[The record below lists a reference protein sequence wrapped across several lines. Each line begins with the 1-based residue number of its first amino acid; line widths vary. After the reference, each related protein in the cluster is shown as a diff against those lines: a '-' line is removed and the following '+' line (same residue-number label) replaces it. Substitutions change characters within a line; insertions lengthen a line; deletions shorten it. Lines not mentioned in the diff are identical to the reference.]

1 MPVWDNAKSIAL
13 TDTLRVNMV
22 VVDGNLGLQV
32 QVKDVQ
38 VLSVVLLDAA
48 RDISPERLRQY
59 RAVAPELSFQV
70 GNALNHIEPA
80 RPQ

>member
-1 MPVWDNAKSIAL
+1 MPVWDHAKTIAL
-13 TDTLRVNMV
+13 SDTLRVNMV
-22 VVDGNLGLQV
+22 VIDGNLGLQV
-32 QVKDVQ
+32 QVKGVQ

-70 GNALNHIEPA
+70 GNALDHIEPL